1 MNYDLDKYITELENL
16 LEESW
21 TVPLIKNKYCVDSE
35 KLASIIEKIRKCY
48 PIEISQAKEIINKK
62 EAIEKR
68 AMEDSEE
75 MRRKAARFSEEI
87 MIKARANKEKI
98 IAEAEEIA
106 RSKIDNQ
113 EIMQNAN
120 RQAAAII
127 QKAKDDS
134 RKMRMVTRDY
144 ILSSLTKTSNELE
157 KANDIINKLKE
168 TYNDEDNK

>member
-1 MNYDLDKYITELENL
+1 
-16 LEESW
+16 
-21 TVPLIKNKYCVDSE
+21 
-35 KLASIIEKIRKCY
+35 
-48 PIEISQAKEIINKK
+48 
-62 EAIEKR
+62 
-68 AMEDSEE
+68 MEDSEE